1 MAARGGRGR
10 GGARGGRGGARG
22 GRAPPGIP
30 GWDPET
36 NMLVN
41 DQPLDTYP
49 KTYQPPVAPPLS
61 DLDARSV
68 ASLVS
73 FRRAF
78 HDLPLYTHRHMAAEV
93 ISSASVTDPP
103 PRLYDQTQVNARFG
117 VKSKATL
124 DPFLAVPMYSHQFVD
139 ESRTLP
145 DLKSREF
152 AKHLFPDEL
161 WNTLDGKDRP
171 TANSAKVAKLNG
183 RAPVGRRRLEPDDPF
198 SAWDD
203 DPLSGANRGASK
215 RHENE
220 TEEQRQKRIRE
231 AAEGGGAG
239 GDNEEGDGDVDLDDD
254 EEEMSQ
260 EDDDFEDDEDGGDY
274 DAEQYFDDGVDG
286 DMEDEGVGES
296 ALDF

>member
-1 MAARGGRGR
+1 V
-10 GGARGGRGGARG
+10 RGGRGGARGG

-61 DLDARSV
+61 SLDARSV
-68 ASLVS
+68 ASLVA

-78 HDLPLYTHRHMAAEV
+78 HSLPLYTHRHMAAEV

-103 PRLYDQTQVNARFG
+103 PRLYDQSQVNARFG

-171 TANSAKVAKLNG
+171 AAQNAKIAKLNG
-183 RAPVGRRRLEPDDPF
+183 RPHGASRRGRADNLEDPF
-198 SAWDD
+198 SAWED
-203 DPLSGANRGASK
+203 DPLSGASRGLGK
-215 RHENE
+215 KHEHE

-231 AAEGGGAG
+231 AADGGAVGG
-239 GDNEEGDGDVDLDDD
+239 GDNEEGDGEGDLDDD

-286 DMEDEGVGES
+286 EMEDEGVGES